1 MKRGRG
7 FAFENKT
14 NVRALIGGNLRRFL
28 HAFICMTI
36 IFNLFC
42 GAAFSEGEKIGKVL
56 IKGNRRIESS
66 AILNVVKLKPG
77 ELLDIDKVDA
87 DIRAIYTLG
96 HFRDVKAVTVTGKDD
111 NGVNLTYTVKEKPI
125 VREIN
130 IEGNKEIKEEKIREA
145 IELKTGSMFA
155 SKELAKSVKKV
166 RRLYADEGYY
176 LADVATT
183 TIKKSDFEVR
193 VIFKITEGKQVLI
206 KTIRFEGNRAFTT
219 RKLKKAME
227 TKEKWFLSWITG
239 AGTYKEDVLKNDVN
253 LIADL
258 YYNTGYVNIKVGE
271 PKVELADDKK
281 GLIVTFGITE
291 GEQYKTGSIGF
302 KGDLLESEGELAK
315 KIKLKTGEIFN
326 RGALRGDVF
335 TLTDLYADKGYAFT
349 NVTPLSKVNN
359 EHKNIDITFEF
370 EKGEKVYID
379 RINISGNTRT
389 RDKVVRRELK
399 LAEGDLYGATPLK
412 KSKQGLMNLGFFEEA
427 NISTN
432 KGSAD
437 NKLNM
442 NVEVK
447 EKSTGQFS
455 IGAGFSSLDGIM
467 GQGSVQQSNFMG
479 LGVKANLSA
488 SLGTKTQFYNLGIT
502 DPYFMDSRWTVGAD
516 VYRTQRDYIDYTRRA
531 TGGDIKAGYPI
542 SDELSTLWVYTYEQ
556 KRIFNQSAT
565 LLRSIQPETA
575 GTTSSIAAS
584 LSRNTTDYRLE
595 PTKGMI
601 NNLSIEFAGLGGTNR
616 FLRYLGDAKVF
627 YPMPWGTVFSM
638 RGAVGYI
645 QELGKVIPIDEKFYL
660 GGINTI
666 RGYGGRTVSPIR
678 RFLTPSTTS
687 IPPVNVESFAFLG
700 GDSEAYFGVEYVFP
714 LIKEAGLKG
723 VVFLDAGNSV
733 DGFGNMFSKVQA
745 SYGFGFRWLS
755 PMGPLRIEYGIPFNP
770 REGIDKKSGKLEFSM
785 GSFF

>member
-1 MKRGRG
+1 M
-7 FAFENKT
+7 F
-14 NVRALIGGNLRRFL
+14 
-28 HAFICMTI
+28 
-36 IFNLFC
+36 FNLFC
-42 GAAFSEGEKIGKVL
+42 GTAFSEGEKIGKVL
-56 IKGNRRIESS
+56 TKGNRRIGSA
-66 AILNVVKLKPG
+66 AILNVVKLKAG

-87 DIRAIYTLG
+87 DIRAIYALG
-96 HFRDVKAVTVTGKDD
+96 HFRDVKAVTGKGDS
-111 NGVNLTYTVKEKPI
+111 GVVLTYNVKEKPI

-145 IELKTGSMFA
+145 IELKTGSIFA
-155 SKELAKSVKKV
+155 SKDLAKSVKKV
-166 RRLYADEGYY
+166 KKLYADEGYY

-183 TIKKSDFEVR
+183 TIKKSDTEVR
-193 VIFKITEGKQVLI
+193 LVFRVIEGKQVLI
-206 KTIRFEGNRAFTT
+206 KTIRFEGNRAFTA
-219 RKLKKAME
+219 RKLRKTME

-239 AGTYKEDVLKNDVN
+239 SGTYKEDVLKNDAN

-258 YYNTGYVNIKVGE
+258 YYNNGYVNIKVGE
-271 PKVELADDKK
+271 PKVELADDKT
-281 GLIVTFGITE
+281 GLIITVGITE
-291 GEQYKTGSIGF
+291 GEQFKTGSISF

-315 KIKLKTGEIFN
+315 KLKLKTGDIFN

-349 NVTPLSKVNN
+349 NVTPLSKINN
-359 EHKNIDITFEF
+359 EQKSLDITFEF

-379 RINISGNTRT
+379 RINISGNTKT

-432 KGSAD
+432 RGSAD

-442 NVEVK
+442 NVELK

-479 LGVKANLSA
+479 LGLKANLSA
-488 SLGTKTQFYNLGIT
+488 SLGTKSQFFNLGVT
-502 DPYFMDSRWTVGAD
+502 DPYFMDSKWTVGAD
-516 VYRTQRDYIDYTRRA
+516 IYRTERDYIDYTRRA

-542 SDELSTLWVYTYEQ
+542 SDQLSTLWIYTYE
-556 KRIFNQSAT
+556 KKKILNQSAA
-565 LLRSIQPETA
+565 LLRDIKPETD

-584 LSRNTTDYRLE
+584 LTRNTTDYHLD

-601 NNLSIEFAGLGGTNR
+601 NNLSLEFAGLGGTSR

-627 YPMPWGTVFSM
+627 YPMPWGTVLSM

-645 QELGKVIPIDEKFYL
+645 QELGKEIPIDEKFYL

-666 RGYGGRTVSPIR
+666 RGYGGRTVSPVSPIPDPR
-678 RFLTPSTTS
+678 PDLKGNPDLTVVHS
-687 IPPVNVESFAFLG
+687 FLG
-700 GDSEAYFGVEYVFP
+700 GDSQAYFGVEYVFP
-714 LIKEAGLKG
+714 LIKEANLKG
-723 VVFLDAGNSV
+723 VVFMDAGNSV
-733 DGFGNMFSKVQA
+733 DGFGNLFSKMQA

-755 PMGPLRIEYGIPFNP
+755 PMGPLRLEYGIPFNP
-770 REGIDKKSGKLEFSM
+770 REGIDKKTGKLEFSL

>member
-1 MKRGRG
+1 MINMPYAQT
-7 FAFENKT
+7 F
-14 NVRALIGGNLRRFL
+14 IGGNLRRFVT
-28 HAFICMTI
+28 AFICITI

-42 GAAFSEGEKIGKVL
+42 GTAFSEGEKIGKVL
-56 IKGNRRIESS
+56 VKGNRRIGSA

-96 HFRDVKAVTVTGKDD
+96 HFRDVKALTGREES
-111 NGVNLTYTVKEKPI
+111 GVILTYSVKEKPI

-145 IELKTGSMFA
+145 IELKTGSIFA
-155 SKELAKSVKKV
+155 SKDLAKSAKKV
-166 RRLYADEGYY
+166 RKLYADEGYY
-176 LADVATT
+176 LADVVTT
-183 TIKKSDFEVR
+183 TIKKSDTEVR
-193 VIFKITEGKQVLI
+193 VIFRITEGKQVLI
-206 KTIRFEGNRAFTT
+206 KTIRFEGNRAFTAK
-219 RKLKKAME
+219 KLKKVME
-227 TKEKWFLSWITG
+227 TREKWFLSWMTG
-239 AGTYKEDVLKNDVN
+239 AGTYKEDVLKNDAN

-258 YYNTGYVNIKVGE
+258 YFNNGYVNVKVGE
-271 PKVELADDKK
+271 PKVELADEKT
-281 GLIVTFGITE
+281 GLIITFGITE
-291 GEQYKTGSIGF
+291 GEQFKTGSIAF
-302 KGDLLESEGELAK
+302 KGDLLESEAELAK
-315 KIKLKTGEIFN
+315 KLKLKTGETFN

-349 NVTPLSKVNN
+349 NVTPLSKLNN
-359 EHKNIDITFEF
+359 EQKNIDITFEF

-379 RINISGNTRT
+379 RINISGNTKT

-432 KGSAD
+432 RGSAD

-442 NVEVK
+442 NVELK

-479 LGVKANLSA
+479 LGLKANLSA

-502 DPYFMDSRWTVGAD
+502 DPYFMDSKWTVGAD
-516 VYRTQRDYIDYTRRA
+516 IYRTERDYIDYTRRA

-542 SDELSTLWVYTYEQ
+542 SEQLSTLWIYTYEQ
-556 KRIFNQSAT
+556 KRILNQTAT
-565 LLRSIQPETA
+565 LLQEIKPETD

-584 LSRNTTDYRLE
+584 LTQNTTDYHLD
-595 PTKGMI
+595 PTKGMM

-616 FLRYLGDAKVF
+616 FLRYLGDVKYF
-627 YPMPWGTVFSM
+627 YPMPWGTVLSM

-645 QELGKVIPIDEKFYL
+645 QGLGKDIPIDEKFYL

-666 RGYGGRTVSPIR
+666 RGYGGRTVSPVITTKNTSQPINGSQE
-678 RFLTPSTTS
+678 LTTTDDHT
-687 IPPVNVESFAFLG
+687 FLG

-723 VVFLDAGNSV
+723 VVFMDAGNSV
-733 DGFGNMFSKVQA
+733 DGFGNLFSKVQA

-755 PMGPLRIEYGIPFNP
+755 PMGPLRLEYGIPFNP
-770 REGIDKKSGKLEFSM
+770 RAGIDKKAGKLEFSL